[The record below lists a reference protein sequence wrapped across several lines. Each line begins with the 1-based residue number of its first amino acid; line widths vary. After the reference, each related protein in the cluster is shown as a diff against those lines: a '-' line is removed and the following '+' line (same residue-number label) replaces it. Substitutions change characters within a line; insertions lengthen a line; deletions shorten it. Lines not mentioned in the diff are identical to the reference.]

1 LAFADIATPLK
12 LDLNQFHHSSAL
24 LGLLRPVNKML
35 VSGLLALGEAAEVL
49 AQLVELVR
57 EYPKRG

>member
-1 LAFADIATPLK
+1 
-12 LDLNQFHHSSAL
+12 L

-35 VSGLLALGEAAEVL
+35 VCGLLALGEAAEVL